1 MLSVNVNK
9 IALIRNARGTDYPN
23 LLHFIRHI
31 LAAGVKGITVHPR
44 PDERHITRQD
54 TYDIAELLTS
64 YPDVEFN
71 IEGFPS
77 DAFMAMI
84 AEVKPAQCTLVPDEP
99 GQLTSDHGWDV
110 EQQQALLSDV
120 LGRLAAM
127 GVRSSLFLDP
137 LPSRVE
143 AVKAVGADRIELYT
157 ESFARACAG
166 SAENPQLLSA
176 CLRDYRETTDKARAL
191 GLGVNAGHDLN
202 LEKLATFLEHC
213 PVDEVSIGH
222 ALVVESLEMGMPEV
236 LKRYLAIT
244 GG

>member
-110 EQQQALLSDV
+110 EQQLS
-120 LGRLAAM
+120 L
-127 GVRSSLFLDP
+127 
-137 LPSRVE
+137 
-143 AVKAVGADRIELYT
+143 I
-157 ESFARACAG
+157 
-166 SAENPQLLSA
+166 
-176 CLRDYRETTDKARAL
+176 
-191 GLGVNAGHDLN
+191 H
-202 LEKLATFLEHC
+202 
-213 PVDEVSIGH
+213 I
-222 ALVVESLEMGMPEV
+222 
-236 LKRYLAIT
+236 
-244 GG
+244 

>member
-9 IALIRNARGTDYPN
+9 IALIRNARGTGYPD
-23 LLHFIRHI
+23 LLHFVRKI

-44 PDERHITRQD
+44 PDERHVTRQD
-54 TYDIAELLTS
+54 VYDIAELLVD

-71 IEGFPS
+71 IEGYPS
-77 DAFMAMI
+77 AAFMAMI

-110 EQQQALLSDV
+110 ESQRALLEDV
-120 LGRLAAM
+120 LEQLTKS

-137 LPSRVE
+137 DPERVA

-157 ESFARACAG
+157 ESFARAFAA
-166 SAENPQLLSA
+166 SQDHPQALSG
-176 CLRDYRETTDKARAL
+176 CLDDYRKTAEEARKL
-191 GLGVNAGHDLN
+191 GIGVNAGHDLN
-202 LEKLATFLEHC
+202 LQNLAAFLTHC